1 MSTHWGRH
9 EMPDCRRYF
18 QYFQIH
24 ILERNVVILFQILL
38 NFLFLTVQLID
49 KPALLGSEQ
58 AQNRQQTIMWT
69 NDGVIKL
76 GLDAFKSSFSVSNCS
91 TSWGKGPTRDWTVYQ

>member
-1 MSTHWGRH
+1 
-9 EMPDCRRYF
+9 MPDCRRYF

-38 NFLFLTVQLID
+38 KFLFLTVQLID

-58 AQNRQQTIMWT
+58 A
-69 NDGVIKL
+69 
-76 GLDAFKSSFSVSNCS
+76 
-91 TSWGKGPTRDWTVYQ
+91 